1 MRPAPQANLPHRTCR
16 ADLPSEP
23 AAHKEIR
30 TLTPEAIGITI
41 GAVVFFSFATL
52 AAALETGLTTLS
64 RARVEALAEE
74 GRPRAEKLLLVME
87 NRSHALAAVLLAAI
101 ASRVAGIAL
110 IGYFAFDRWG
120 AGGFWIAMAAA
131 VLLVY
136 LVSSLLPKLTALRNP
151 SALPLLFAGQLHLA
165 TRVSLFRWMAK
176 LSLFRRQNG
185 SPAPVSVVS
194 EEELLAVAEQAE
206 ADASIE
212 SEERAL
218 IEAIL
223 RFGDVKARDVMIPRT
238 DMVTLQRDQL
248 VNDALERVLKTTYS
262 RFPVVG
268 EGTDNVIGVVHARD
282 LMLAVRQEGSLN
294 SSIDDVLRE
303 VIFAPDTKPAADLL
317 REMQEKRLHMAVLVD
332 EYGGTSGLV
341 TLEDLIE
348 ELVGEITDEFDV
360 EEPLVE
366 RLLGGDI
373 RVNGRVPQSQ
383 LEQLLGVELPKGDW
397 NTVGGLIFTQVGH
410 LPEEG
415 ERLEIGSC
423 RFFVERITGQRIARV
438 RVSQE

>member
-1 MRPAPQANLPHRTCR
+1 
-16 ADLPSEP
+16 
-23 AAHKEIR
+23 
-30 TLTPEAIGITI
+30 
-41 GAVVFFSFATL
+41 
-52 AAALETGLTTLS
+52 
-64 RARVEALAEE
+64 
-74 GRPRAEKLLLVME
+74 ME
-87 NRSHALAAVLLAAI
+87 NRSQALAAVLLAAI

-110 IGYFAFDRWG
+110 VGYFAFDRWG
-120 AGGFWIAMAAA
+120 AAGFWIAMGIA
-131 VLLVY
+131 VLLAY

-151 SALPLLFAGQLHLA
+151 SALPLLLAGPLHLA
-165 TRVSLFRWMAK
+165 TRIGLFGLMAK

-218 IEAIL
+218 IQAIL

-238 DMVTLQRDQL
+238 DMATLHRDQL
-248 VNDALERVLKTTYS
+248 VNDALEQVLKTTYT

-282 LMLAVRQEGSLN
+282 LMLAVRQESSLN

-303 VIFAPDTKPAADLL
+303 VIFAPDTKPASDLL
-317 REMQEKRLHMAVLVD
+317 REMQEQRLHMAVVVD
-332 EYGGTSGLV
+332 EYGGTAGLV

-360 EEPLVE
+360 EEPLIE
-366 RLLGGDI
+366 RLPGGDI

-383 LEQLLGVELPKGDW
+383 LEQLLDIELPKGDW

-415 ERLEIGSC
+415 ERLEIGNC
-423 RFFVERITGQRIARV
+423 RFFVERIAGQRIARV

>member
-1 MRPAPQANLPHRTCR
+1 M
-16 ADLPSEP
+16 
-23 AAHKEIR
+23 
-30 TLTPEAIGITI
+30 
-41 GAVVFFSFATL
+41 
-52 AAALETGLTTLS
+52 
-64 RARVEALAEE
+64 EE

-120 AGGFWIAMAAA
+120 AGGFWIAMGLA

-151 SALPLLFAGQLHLA
+151 STLPLLLAGPLHFA
-165 TRVSLFRWMAK
+165 TRVGLFRWMAK

-185 SPAPVSVVS
+185 SPAPESVVS

-218 IEAIL
+218 IQAIL

-282 LMLAVRQEGSLN
+282 LMLAIRQESLSPH

-317 REMQEKRLHMAVLVD
+317 REMQEQRLHMAVVVD
-332 EYGGTSGLV
+332 EYGGTAGLV

-366 RLLGGDI
+366 RLAGGDI
-373 RVNGRVPQSQ
+373 RVNGRVPQTQ
-383 LEQLLGVELPKGDW
+383 LEQLLDVELPKGDW

-415 ERLEIGSC
+415 ERLEIGNC
-423 RFFVERITGQRIARV
+423 GFFVERIAGQRIARV

>member
-1 MRPAPQANLPHRTCR
+1 M
-16 ADLPSEP
+16 
-23 AAHKEIR
+23 
-30 TLTPEAIGITI
+30 
-41 GAVVFFSFATL
+41 

-64 RARVEALAEE
+64 RARVEALVEE

-120 AGGFWIAMAAA
+120 AGGFWIAMGLS

-151 SALPLLFAGQLHLA
+151 SALPLLLAGPLHLA
-165 TRVSLFRWMAK
+165 TRIGLFRWMAK

-185 SPAPVSVVS
+185 SPAPESVIS

-218 IEAIL
+218 IQAIL

-248 VNDALERVLKTTYS
+248 INDALERVLKTTYS

-282 LMLAVRQEGSLN
+282 LMLAVRQESLSPH

-317 REMQEKRLHMAVLVD
+317 REMQEQRLHMAVVVD
-332 EYGGTSGLV
+332 EYGGTAGLV

-366 RLLGGDI
+366 RLPGGDI
-373 RVNGRVPQSQ
+373 RVNGRVPQTQ
-383 LEQLLGVELPKGDW
+383 LEQLLDVELPKGDW

-415 ERLEIGSC
+415 ERLEIGNC
-423 RFFVERITGQRIARV
+423 RFFVERIAGQRIARV

>member
-1 MRPAPQANLPHRTCR
+1 M
-16 ADLPSEP
+16 
-23 AAHKEIR
+23 
-30 TLTPEAIGITI
+30 
-41 GAVVFFSFATL
+41 

-64 RARVEALAEE
+64 RARVEALVEE
-74 GRPRAEKLLLVME
+74 GRLRAEKLLLVME

-120 AGGFWIAMAAA
+120 AAGFWITMGVT
-131 VLLVY
+131 VLLAY
-136 LVSSLLPKLTALRNP
+136 LISSLLPKLTALRNP
-151 SALPLLFAGQLHLA
+151 STLPLLLAGPLHFATKAG
-165 TRVSLFRWMAK
+165 LFGWMAK
-176 LSLFRRQNG
+176 LSLFRLQNG
-185 SPAPVSVVS
+185 SPAPISVVS
-194 EEELLAVAEQAE
+194 EEELLALAEQAE

-218 IEAIL
+218 IQAIL

-238 DMVTLQRDQL
+238 DMATLHRDQL
-248 VNDALERVLKTTYS
+248 VNDALEQVLKTTFS

-282 LMLAVRQEGSLN
+282 LMLAVRQEKSLN

-317 REMQEKRLHMAVLVD
+317 REMQEQRLHMAVVVD
-332 EYGGTSGLV
+332 EYGGTAGLV

-360 EEPLVE
+360 EEPLIE
-366 RLLGGDI
+366 RLPGGDI

-383 LEQLLGVELPKGDW
+383 LEQLLDIELPRGDW

-423 RFFVERITGQRIARV
+423 RFIVERIAGQRIARV

>member
-1 MRPAPQANLPHRTCR
+1 M
-16 ADLPSEP
+16 
-23 AAHKEIR
+23 
-30 TLTPEAIGITI
+30 
-41 GAVVFFSFATL
+41 
-52 AAALETGLTTLS
+52 
-64 RARVEALAEE
+64 EE

-120 AGGFWIAMAAA
+120 AGGFWIAMGLS

-151 SALPLLFAGQLHLA
+151 SALPLLLAGPLHLA
-165 TRVSLFRWMAK
+165 TRIGLFRWMAK

-185 SPAPVSVVS
+185 SPAPESVIS

-218 IEAIL
+218 IQAIL

-248 VNDALERVLKTTYS
+248 INDALERVLKTTYS

-282 LMLAVRQEGSLN
+282 LMLAVRQESLSPH

-317 REMQEKRLHMAVLVD
+317 REMQEQRLHMAVVVD
-332 EYGGTSGLV
+332 EYGGTAGLV

-366 RLLGGDI
+366 RLAGGDI
-373 RVNGRVPQSQ
+373 RVNGRVPQTQ
-383 LEQLLGVELPKGDW
+383 LEQLLDVELPKGDW

-415 ERLEIGSC
+415 ERLEIGNC
-423 RFFVERITGQRIARV
+423 RFFVERIAGQRIARV